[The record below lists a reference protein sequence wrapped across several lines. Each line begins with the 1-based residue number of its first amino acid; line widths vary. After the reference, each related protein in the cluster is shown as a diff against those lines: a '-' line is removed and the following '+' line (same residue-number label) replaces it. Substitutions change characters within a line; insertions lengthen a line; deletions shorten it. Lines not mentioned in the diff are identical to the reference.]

1 MKSLV
6 AVAFALVASILLTP
20 FARAAEPQQWVVYE
34 GKDGPGK
41 GKQVVLIAG
50 DEEYRSEEYMP
61 VLGKILAE
69 RHGFKATVLFP
80 VNKSTGEI
88 DPKTMDNIPG
98 IEVLDSADLMIIG
111 TRFRAL
117 PDEQMKHV
125 DAYLM
130 AGKPVIG
137 MRTATHA
144 FNGLKGEYAK
154 YNYNYKGEPKEW
166 SQGFGRL
173 VLGETWISHHGSH
186 KNESTRALFAPEA
199 KGSPLLNGIKDGEIW
214 VPTDVY
220 GVRLPLPGDA
230 KPILLGQ
237 VTKRKS
243 TEKPQPGDPFY
254 GMSPEDNEPAP
265 PATDK
270 KTGKTVDKNNP
281 MMPVAWTKSYQ
292 LPGGK
297 PGRAFATT
305 MGSAS
310 DVTNEAFRRLI
321 VNAAYDLVG
330 LKVPEHADV
339 TMVGQFKPT
348 AFGFDGFKRGTK
360 PADYKN

>member
-1 MKSLV
+1 MKP
-6 AVAFALVASILLTP
+6 FALVFAVVASILLAP
-20 FARAAEPQQWVVYE
+20 FARAADPQQWVVYE
-34 GKDGPGK
+34 GKEGPGK
-41 GKQVVLIAG
+41 GKQIVLIAG

-88 DPKTMDNIPG
+88 DPKTLDNIPG
-98 IEVLDSADLMIIG
+98 IEALDSADLMIIG

-154 YNYNYKGEPKEW
+154 YNYNYKGEPKECI
-166 SQGFGRL
+166 QGFGRL

-186 KNESTRALFAPEA
+186 KSESTRALFAPDA
-199 KGSPLLNGIKDGEIW
+199 KNSPLLSGIKDGEIW
-214 VPTDVY
+214 TPTDVY

-243 TEKPQPGDPFY
+243 TDKPQPGDPFY
-254 GMSPEDNEPAP
+254 GMSPADNEPAP
-265 PATDK
+265 PVKDRS
-270 KTGKTVDKNNP
+270 GKMVDKNHP
-281 MMPVAWTKSYQ
+281 MMPIAWTKSYQ

-305 MGSAS
+305 MGSAA
-310 DVTNEAFRRLI
+310 DVTNEALRRLI

-330 LKVPEHADV
+330 LKVPERADV
-339 TMVGQFKPT
+339 TMVGEFKPS
-348 AFGFDGFKRGTK
+348 AYGFDGHKKGMK
-360 PADYKN
+360 PADYQK

>member
-1 MKSLV
+1 MSRIAAGLTLCV
-6 AVAFALVASILLTP
+6 ALVMMTISNV
-20 FARAAEPQQWVVYE
+20 RAGEWIDFK

-41 GKQVVLIAG
+41 GKRVVLMAG

-88 DPKTMDNIPG
+88 DPKTLDNIPG
-98 IEVLDSADLMIIG
+98 IEALDSADLMIIG

-154 YNYNYKGEPKEW
+154 YNYNYKGDAKEW
-166 SQGFGRL
+166 GQGFGRL
-173 VLGETWISHHGSH
+173 VLGETWVNHHGAH
-186 KNESTRALFAPEA
+186 KSESTRALFAPGA

-214 VPTDVY
+214 TPTDVY
-220 GVRLPLPGDA
+220 TVRLPLPGDA
-230 KPILLGQ
+230 RPILLGQ

-243 TEKPQPGDPFY
+243 TDKPQPGDPFY
-254 GMSPEDNEPAP
+254 GMSPADNEPAP
-265 PATDK
+265 PVTDK
-270 KTGKTVDKNNP
+270 RTGKTVDKNNP
-281 MMPVAWTKSYQ
+281 MMPITWTKSYQ

-297 PGRAFATT
+297 PGRSFTTT
-305 MGSAS
+305 MGSS
-310 DVTNEAFRRLI
+310 TDLVNEAFRRLL
-321 VNAAYDLVG
+321 VNAVYSLLDMKVPDKADVELVG
-330 LKVPEHADV
+330 EYKPSAYGFG
-339 TMVGQFKPT
+339 GQKK
-348 AFGFDGFKRGTK
+348 GVR
-360 PADYKN
+360 PADLKMK